1 MSEKAKKQVNL
12 FFLSHVFVTV
22 FLRFLSDQTGHFA
35 IWRAPVRP
43 FFGDTDQ
50 VVHMRVR
57 ICQPIRYKTTDFDS
71 RNAYSCFTT
80 NTRRSGDVCE
90 KMKRRQKEIKAP
102 SRLSKRR
109 QGTER
114 WI

>member
-1 MSEKAKKQVNL
+1 METDVKSEQPERVSLN
-12 FFLSHVFVTV
+12 TQ
-22 FLRFLSDQTGHFA
+22 RR
-35 IWRAPVRP
+35 RASL
-43 FFGDTDQ
+43 Q
-50 VVHMRVR
+50 LVHMRVR

-80 NTRRSGDVCE
+80 NTRQSCDVCE